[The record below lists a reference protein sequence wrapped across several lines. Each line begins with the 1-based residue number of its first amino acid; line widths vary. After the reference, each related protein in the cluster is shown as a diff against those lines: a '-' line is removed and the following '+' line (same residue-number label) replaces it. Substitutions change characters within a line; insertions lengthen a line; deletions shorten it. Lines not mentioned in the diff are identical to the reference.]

1 MRKAISTWHLMAGRV
16 GHEHTWGV
24 FTTAE
29 LYEALVG
36 WGVSEDDSARILE
49 AAEKAAPARGE
60 GVLRHA
66 ALVVYADNGD
76 PVRVA
81 RHA

>member
-1 MRKAISTWHLMAGRV
+1 MRKAISTWHMTAGRV
-16 GHEHTWGV
+16 GHEYSWGV
-24 FTTAE
+24 FTTAG
-29 LYEALVG
+29 LPAALKG
-36 WGVSEDDSARILE
+36 WGVSEGDAAAIVAE
-49 AAEKAAPARGE
+49 AEKAAPAGGK

-76 PVRVA
+76 PITIK